1 MDTKKINAFASNFWI
16 KLTANKKLFVV
27 SCIVNLLGI
36 PLFVF
41 AKVLNIKADNIRFVS
56 SNSIN
61 DLDYSCYYVIS
72 IASMFVLLAIV
83 IISAFSIFNY
93 LYSKPMVDVIY
104 SLPITVNQRF
114 FSDYLAGLA
123 ITGIPYIASM
133 IISLIINGI
142 SFAAVPA
149 WALSQVQ
156 GDTGSTLVI
165 FQGYLYVFLF
175 MLMLYTITVFVLT
188 FCGSIIEGI
197 GYTVILNA
205 IVPIVMFVLLAFI
218 SECVYGMSTISPEFD
233 ILRYAASLGG
243 LIVSAEFVGS
253 VMELNSFDNVNLAHC
268 ALWAVIYFLITAVI
282 FGISYL
288 FYRKRKAEDV
298 TKPFVFKTVYYV
310 IMTCICFCMS
320 AAVVIFSIMSSSE
333 YVRISSGIPWII
345 AGAVIFFILD
355 TIQNRG
361 FKKFGSG
368 VIKYIAM
375 TGGSVLLLMIMVWTD
390 GFGGTYK
397 IPDIDNIESVDIYC
411 TSMFDGDRTREINIK
426 TPENIETVIGV
437 HENAIND
444 YKEFVASKPNAA
456 KRISYSP
463 QKASQNYFEVTY
475 NLKSGRT
482 LKREYDIDCNSLYKI
497 SSLYLEESNIDAII
511 QNLRYNY
518 SDEFYKNDEY
528 VNPDISDKFGNYI
541 NISLGR
547 DKISNLI
554 SMYEKDLRSAD
565 IDDIMNEA
573 ETYCFFDGYAVLT
586 SYKNTVDYL
595 KRIGIKIT
603 ESDIIN
609 SITDLITDN
618 HADIF
623 MDSYALAEYAGTDF
637 IASFITCPPYK
648 NPDDNFYSVTLDYRN
663 KRAFA
668 EMFVHAEPCYTTKN
682 LNAVQIYFNGNRY
695 ILPAKYKSYAEN
707 FIKSLNESEY
717 VIYNQEY
724 YDKNRDIYGY
734 DDDYDDYYLK

>member
-1 MDTKKINAFASNFWI
+1 MDTKKTNAFASNFWI
-16 KLTANKKLFVV
+16 KLTANKKLFIV

-41 AKVLNIKADNIRFVS
+41 AKVLNVKADSIS
-56 SNSIN
+56 SNSID
-61 DLDYSCYYVIS
+61 DLDYSCYYFIS

-83 IISAFSIFNY
+83 VISAFSIFNY

-123 ITGIPYIASM
+123 VTGIPYIASM

-149 WALSQVQ
+149 WASSQVQ
-156 GDTGSTLVI
+156 GDTGSTAVV
-165 FQGYLYVFLF
+165 FQGYLYVFLL
-175 MLMLYTITVFVLT
+175 MLMLYTITVLVLT

-205 IVPIVMFVLLAFI
+205 VVPIVMFVLFAFM
-218 SECVYGMSTISPEFD
+218 SECVYGMSTPFPEFD
-233 ILRYAASLGG
+233 IFRYAVSLGG

-253 VMELNSFDNVNLAHC
+253 VMELSSFDSVNLAHC

-298 TKPFVFKTVYYV
+298 TKPFVFKAVYYV

-333 YVRISSGIPWII
+333 CVRISSGIPWII
-345 AGAVIFFILD
+345 AGAVLFFILD

-390 GFGGTYK
+390 GFGSTYK
-397 IPDIDNIESVDIYC
+397 IPDIDDIESVDIYGS
-411 TSMFDGDRTREINIK
+411 SMLGGGRTININIK
-426 TPENIETVIGV
+426 TPENIETVIEV
-437 HENAIND
+437 HKDAVND

-463 QKASQNYFEVTY
+463 DEASQEYFEVIY

-482 LKREYDIDCNSLYKI
+482 LKREYDIDCNSSYKI
-497 SSLYLEESNIDAII
+497 NSLYLEESNIDAII
-511 QNLRYNY
+511 KNLRYNY
-518 SDEFYKNDEY
+518 SDEVYKDKEY
-528 VNPDISDKFGNYI
+528 VNPDISDKLGNYI

-554 SMYEKDLRSAD
+554 SVYEKDLRSAD
-565 IDDIMNEA
+565 IDNVMNEA

-595 KRIGIKIT
+595 KEIGIKIT
-603 ESDIIN
+603 ESDIVN

-618 HADIF
+618 RADIF
-623 MDSYALAEYAGTDF
+623 MDSSVVAEYAGTDF
-637 IASFITCPPYK
+637 IAPFVICPPYN
-648 NPDDNFYSVTLDYRN
+648 NPDDSFYNVTLDYRN

-668 EMFVHAEPCYTTKN
+668 EMFVHAEPCYVTKN
-682 LNAVQIYFNGNRY
+682 LNAVQILFNGNRY
-695 ILPAKYKSYAEN
+695 ILPEKYRNYAEN
-707 FIKSLNESEY
+707 FIKSLDESEY

-724 YDKNRDIYGY
+724 YNKNKDIY
-734 DDDYDDYYLK
+734 DYDYDYDYYYLR